1 MMNLNDLTV
10 FARVVEDGSFTAAA
24 ERLDLPKSTLSR
36 TLTRLEAHL
45 GVRLLQ
51 RTTRSL
57 HLTDAGRQFYERVQ
71 KNLADLADA
80 ERALSDFQASPRGH
94 LRITMP
100 VELGMRFMGTVVAE
114 FMQRYPEVS
123 LEADL
128 SGRMVDLVEEGVDLG
143 LRIGAFN
150 DANLIG
156 RRLGQLN
163 GRFFASPTYVQQH
176 GMPLSTSELEQHE
189 FVLFRQPRE
198 NHISIDSLG
207 KAKHRATV
215 PVRLRGRLSANNA
228 HLQMDA
234 VIAGLGMGLLP
245 GFVTDQAVA
254 AGQLVPVLPE
264 ARVRMGDLWAMTPS
278 RAHMSSALRAFL
290 DFLAERVSQHPWF
303 TD

>member
-57 HLTDAGRQFYERVQ
+57 HLTDAGRQFYERVRQ
-71 KNLADLADA
+71 NLADLADA

-100 VELGMRFMGTVVAE
+100 VELGMRFMGAVVAE

-163 GRFFASPTYVQQH
+163 GRFFASPAYLQQR
-176 GMPLSTSELEQHE
+176 GMPLSTHELEQHE

-198 NHISIDSLG
+198 NNISIDSAG
-207 KAKHRATV
+207 STKIRTTV
-215 PVRLRGRLSANNA
+215 PIRLRGRLSANNA

-234 VIAGLGMGLLP
+234 VIAGLGIGLLP

>member
-36 TLTRLEAHL
+36 TLSRLEAHL

-57 HLTDAGRQFYERVQ
+57 HLTDAGRQFYDRVRHS
-71 KNLADLADA
+71 LEELADA
-80 ERALSDFQASPRGH
+80 ERALSDFQSSPRGH

-100 VELGMRFMGTVVAE
+100 VELGMRFMGSVLTE
-114 FMQRYPEVS
+114 FMLRYPEVS
-123 LEADL
+123 IEADL
-128 SGRMVDLVEEGVDLG
+128 SGRVVDLVDEGVDLG

-163 GRFFASPTYVQQH
+163 GRFFASPIYIQRH
-176 GMPLSTSELEQHE
+176 GMPESTSELEQHE

-198 NHISIDSLG
+198 NHINIDSIGSG
-207 KAKHRATV
+207 KSRTIV
-215 PVRLRGRLSANNA
+215 PARLRGRLSANNA

-234 VIAGLGMGLLP
+234 VIAGLGIGLLP
-245 GFVTDQAVA
+245 GFLTDQAVSS
-254 AGQLVPVLPE
+254 GQLVPVLPT

-303 TD
+303 KD

>member
-36 TLTRLEAHL
+36 TLSRLEAHL

-57 HLTDAGRQFYERVQ
+57 HLTDAGRQFYERVRQ
-71 KNLADLADA
+71 NLADLADA
-80 ERALSDFQASPRGH
+80 ERALSDFQTSPRGH

-100 VELGMRFMGTVVAE
+100 VELGMRFMGSVLTE
-114 FMQRYPEVS
+114 FMLRYPEVS
-123 LEADL
+123 IEADL
-128 SGRMVDLVEEGVDLG
+128 SGRVVDLVEEGVDLG

-163 GRFFASPTYVQQH
+163 GRFFASPSYVQQR

-189 FVLFRQPRE
+189 FVLFRHPRE
-198 NHISIDSLG
+198 NNISIDSPG
-207 KAKHRATV
+207 SAKTRTTV
-215 PVRLRGRLSANNA
+215 PVRLRGRLNTNNA

-234 VIAGLGMGLLP
+234 VIAGLGIGLLP

-303 TD
+303 KD

>member
-36 TLTRLEAHL
+36 TVSRLEAHL

-57 HLTDAGRQFYERVQ
+57 HLTDAGRQFYDRVRRS
-71 KNLADLADA
+71 LDELADA
-80 ERALSDFQASPRGH
+80 ERALSDFQSSPRGH

-100 VELGMRFMGTVVAE
+100 VELGMRFMGSVLTE
-114 FMQRYPEVS
+114 FMLHYPDVS
-123 LEADL
+123 IEADL

-163 GRFFASPTYVQQH
+163 GRFFASPSYIQQH
-176 GMPLSTSELEQHE
+176 SMPKSTNELDQHE

-198 NHISIDSLG
+198 NHIHIDANGNS
-207 KAKHRATV
+207 ASTTTV

-234 VIAGLGMGLLP
+234 VIAGLGIGLLP
-245 GFVTDQAVA
+245 GFITDQAVSS
-254 AGQLVPVLPE
+254 GQLLPVLPQ

-278 RAHMSSALRAFL
+278 RAHMPSALRAFL

-303 TD
+303 KD